1 MKIKSKV
8 PNKKSLFTKASART
22 VGQRTSTGG
31 LTDKETDYLNQMLKK
46 FNGDLDAALDALKKK
61 YGHTGDY

>member
-1 MKIKSKV
+1 MKTKPKA
-8 PNKKSLFTKASART
+8 PKKRSLLTKTSART
-22 VGQRTSTGG
+22 VGQRTATGG
-31 LTDKETDYLNQMLKK
+31 LTDKETDYLNQMLRK